1 MATSN
6 HNTIKLLLII
16 INHCEPLSITL
27 EIPMDHFYFIC
38 ATNLEANFKNAYI
51 YHQNYTKLL
60 EALLG
65 PRIFMANEFTNT
77 AFRIK

>member
-27 EIPMDHFYFIC
+27 EISMDHFYFIC
-38 ATNLEANFKNAYI
+38 ATNLEANFKNA
-51 YHQNYTKLL
+51 
-60 EALLG
+60 
-65 PRIFMANEFTNT
+65 FMLYLS
-77 AFRIK
+77 